1 MSKKIRNYAVL
12 TAWMEEAG
20 LRQSDL
26 AARLGVTRQAVFRW
40 CRGTTAPSPELAI
53 IIEHLSYGRV
63 KSAAWDG
70 RSWTTGVTPA
80 SEALARRVKEEHSS
94 VAGIARRVGIPQR
107 TFARYVAGESTPR
120 ETVLYKINKVLKLK
134 LKREDF
140 YLWQRLA

>member
-1 MSKKIRNYAVL
+1 MTKKIRNYAVL

-40 CRGTTAPSPELAI
+40 CRGATAPSPDLAAI
-53 IIEHLSYGRV
+53 IESLSYGRV
-63 KSAAWDG
+63 KAAAWDG
-70 RSWTTGVTPA
+70 RSWLTGDTYA
-80 SEALARRVKEEHSS
+80 AEALTKRVKEENSS
-94 VAGIARRVGIPQR
+94 VAAIARRIGIPQR

-134 LKREDF
+134 LEREDF
-140 YLWQRLA
+140 FNWVAE